1 MAGSSQRS
9 PLIKATATLMFAA
22 LVVAGVW
29 LYHKD
34 ADFLS
39 AWAPG
44 VRSSSALRNE
54 TAASAPQPAQPFPP
68 RKDSQT
74 GSLPWLSPSQSLPQA
89 DSPRP
94 SAASAP
100 LPAADASAPPAVSPE
115 KEQPDQPDEPKTLAL
130 PAARQNEPAETVKP
144 ASDFE
149 RNAEPAPDQTGEIP
163 AEQPPLIVY
172 GKGDA
177 ANSKG
182 NVVRGEIPARQV
194 PPDTAELYG
203 SPGSS
208 AQKREGR
215 RVSPKGE
222 DSVVSLAVIQDLAK
236 FLADN
241 YWPAGTHPRARRR
254 GISTA
259 TAKWANAKF
268 GVRLPGFSVNQARI
282 AQERTRVLN
291 YVFMP
296 SMIRGLYDLYAERF
310 LNALEQEALSQR
322 RGPGERP
329 LSGAERAEM
338 FMLYGTMAKGLAGTV
353 RAYADTPGARALTK
367 ACLDTEQRAE
377 EVHQSFLEAMRTNAP
392 GRALLAKQYQIAVL
406 QREQQRE
413 LLVSA
418 LRRNGTPQGLDSD
431 TVMYTALWLYRRG
444 DGAKGATKALAE
456 VLDRCAGSLEE
467 HYNRNKSNQKIP
479 AAQIEN

>member
-1 MAGSSQRS
+1 MAGSSQRNN
-9 PLIKATATLMFAA
+9 LMKVSAALAFAV
-22 LVVAGVW
+22 LVVAGAW

-39 AWAPG
+39 AWIPG
-44 VRSSSALRNE
+44 ARPSSAPRNE
-54 TAASAPQPAQPFPP
+54 DASSPAQHAALPP
-68 RKDSQT
+68 RKDPQT
-74 GSLPWLSPSQSLPQA
+74 DALPWPSPSQSLP
-89 DSPRP
+89 RP
-94 SAASAP
+94 DGFRP
-100 LPAADASAPPAVSPE
+100 PATPFPAVSEGTSTPLAGVQD
-115 KEQPDQPDEPKTLAL
+115 KEQPDQAGEPKTGAL
-130 PAARQNEPAETVKP
+130 PAARQDESAEAAKP
-144 ASDFE
+144 APDAGL
-149 RNAEPAPDQTGEIP
+149 NPEPAPNQAKEPPT
-163 AEQPPLIVY
+163 EQSPLIVY
-172 GKGDA
+172 GKGSATD
-177 ANSKG
+177 SKG
-182 NVVRGEIPARQV
+182 NVVRGEIPARQT

-203 SPGSS
+203 SPGPSS
-208 AQKREGR
+208 RKGGGP

-222 DSVVSLAVIQDLAK
+222 DSVVGLAVIQDLAK